1 MTGSEPDFGW
11 FGEIFRY
18 VRNVLMGASEPIDG
32 WFGTWRWVVRNV
44 AMGSSEP
51 INGWFGTYPNQV
63 LKYPEYNSEIP

>member
-18 VRNVLMGASEPIDG
+18 VRNVLMGG
-32 WFGTWRWVVRNV
+32 
-44 AMGSSEP
+44 SEP